1 MTTLTTTQQQF
12 IRDNYRTM
20 LYADIAAKISTAESP
35 VTENKVQYYCYS
47 HNLRKQVKKGR
58 GRRYIRQPIPPPV
71 KTGKHWPADH
81 QNKSRE
87 DYINYYLGL

>member
-1 MTTLTTTQQQF
+1 MTALTPSQQQF

-20 LYADIAAKISTAESP
+20 LYKDIAKEIGMTESR
-35 VTENKVQYYCYS
+35 VQYFCYH
-47 HNLRKQVKKGR
+47 HNLRKQASKGKGKKHVR
-58 GRRYIRQPIPPPV
+58 EPIPAPV

-87 DYINYYLGL
+87 DYINYYLSL

>member
-1 MTTLTTTQQQF
+1 M
-12 IRDNYRTM
+12 YK
-20 LYADIAAKISTAESP
+20 DIAKKLGTTESR
-35 VTENKVQYYCYS
+35 VQAFCYS
-47 HNLRKQVKKGR
+47 HNLRKQADWGKGKKYVR
-58 GRRYIRQPIPPPV
+58 EPIPAPV